1 MRQVART
8 ALPVF
13 LARARGMLQGYA
25 AAEAAAAAAAGA
37 DLFERATPARERHSS
52 ASGGGLGLGPA
63 LDRLALGE
71 LLCLLDTLAA
81 MALAPAVADAAL
93 PPGSALQVS
102 RVTISISRT
111 SCHLVSFD
119 FPCLTF
125 T

>member
-1 MRQVART
+1 MART

-25 AAEAAAAAAAGA
+25 AAEAAVVAAAGA

-52 ASGGGLGLGPA
+52 ASGGGPGLGPA
-63 LDRLALGE
+63 LGRLALGE

-93 PPGSALQVS
+93 PPGSALQV
-102 RVTISISRT
+102 
-111 SCHLVSFD
+111 HLWPANSLLKFR
-119 FPCLTF
+119 F
-125 T
+125 